1 MIQVQDR
8 KNATV
13 SEPGIQVAAI
23 ILANRLEPWSS
34 TGKLQFLT
42 AILRN
47 LDNEKRSI
55 FQSSAE
61 VAGMALELLDSN
73 GGGMLEGDDAEFHS
87 RLTNKLHSIKDKAK
101 DRFLVCLFS
110 VQEHYPRIVDTFMK
124 HVLFHLPKT
133 YGEFR

>member
-1 MIQVQDR
+1 MQDR
-8 KNATV
+8 KDSTA
-13 SEPGIQVAAI
+13 SEPGIQVSAI

-42 AILRN
+42 AVLRN

-55 FQSSAE
+55 FHSSAE
-61 VAGMALELLDSN
+61 VTGMALGLLDSN
-73 GGGMLEGDDAEFHS
+73 GSGMLEGDDAEIHS
-87 RLTNKLHSIKDKAK
+87 RLTNKLHSIKDKSK
-101 DRFLVCLFS
+101 FLVCLFA
-110 VQEHYPRIVDTFMK
+110 VQEHYPRIVDVFMR